1 MNIEILV
8 DADAVAKK
16 AAAIIAAEARK
27 AVAARGR
34 FSLAVSGGRT
44 PWQML
49 RVLASEDVPWSS
61 VDIVQVDERVAPAG
75 DSNRNLTHM
84 QESLLEL
91 VSLPAGKVHA
101 MPVESSDLET

>member
-27 AVAARGR
+27 IVAARGR

-49 RVLASEDVPWSS
+49 RV
-61 VDIVQVDERVAPAG
+61 
-75 DSNRNLTHM
+75 
-84 QESLLEL
+84 
-91 VSLPAGKVHA
+91 
-101 MPVESSDLET
+101 